1 MNFASAFEPCEIACL
16 MFQASQPPRS
26 LELARTLLEEHRTWA
41 LTAFSSFY
49 FLKLGGVGVSNIS
62 KDATYSLRMLS
73 LNDLFFFF
81 FKLSYR
87 LYRCLDYVCRQ
98 QHLASKSGSRPPQM

>member
-81 FKLSYR
+81 F
-87 LYRCLDYVCRQ
+87 Q
-98 QHLASKSGSRPPQM
+98 T